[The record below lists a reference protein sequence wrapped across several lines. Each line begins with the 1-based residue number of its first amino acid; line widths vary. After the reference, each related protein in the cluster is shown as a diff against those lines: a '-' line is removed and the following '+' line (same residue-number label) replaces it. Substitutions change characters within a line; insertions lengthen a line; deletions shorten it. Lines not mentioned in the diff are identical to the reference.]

1 MIPIHS
7 LLPLAGLIDGYSAS
21 NGMGKAVVWVLFF
34 GSVVAWCVMV
44 GKWAELRNMAGATRR
59 FLSEYRRLPH
69 PMDLSRSTQEFLPSP
84 LDPIY
89 RNACKT
95 LLWTLKR
102 YGVTL
107 DSVDWERHTQP
118 DCLGHHDLD
127 AVRGMAE
134 RVMAE
139 QALRVERSMSILAIA
154 TTSAPFLGLLGTVW
168 GVMDA
173 FQGMAVTGSAMLSDV
188 APGISGALV
197 TTVVGLLVAL
207 PSSIGYNL
215 LSDRV
220 RHLTVEMENYVEEFM
235 SDVAHHHH
243 RVREEE

>member
-1 MIPIHS
+1 MLFSIHS
-7 LLPLAGLIDGYSAS
+7 LLPLAGLIDGYTQS
-21 NGMGKAVVWVLFF
+21 NLMGKGVVWVLFF
-34 GSVVAWCVMV
+34 GSVTAWCVMV
-44 GKWAELRNMAGATRR
+44 GKFAELRNMHASSKR
-59 FLSEYRRLPH
+59 FLVEYRRFRH
-69 PMDLSRSTQEFLPSP
+69 PSDLFLTEDEFAPSP

-95 LLWTLKR
+95 LQWTLKR
-102 YGVTL
+102 YGVEL
-107 DSVDWERHTQP
+107 DATAWEHHTAP
-118 DCLGHHDLD
+118 DCLVHHDLD

-134 RVMAE
+134 RIMAE

-154 TTSAPFLGLLGTVW
+154 TTTAPFLGLLGTVW

-173 FQGMAVTGSAMLSDV
+173 FQGMGVTGSAMLSDV

-215 LSDRV
+215 LSDKV
-220 RHLTVEMENYVEEFM
+220 RALTVEMENYVEEFM
-235 SDVAHHHH
+235 TDVAHHHH
-243 RVREEE
+243 RRGEE